1 MRIGILGTCVLL
13 LGSSPAFA
21 GDPPDVTIEM
31 LVQSLAIDGTAPA
44 GTHPMRFAFD
54 RDATDE
60 APGPYH
66 EPEGATGRLE
76 LKKPIVAWS
85 GDKHTGWIAVDGLE
99 YGYCGEESCGKDP
112 PIATHHIAIVFD
124 DAGQPIV
131 WHDVV
136 AVPDKDQA
144 KALAKGV
151 TLAPMGEKIEPG
163 AEDAVKLFTGS
174 IGDAKA
180 LAATVSA
187 RKDVVLFG
195 SAPAERFVGGAAVK
209 AQLAKWN
216 LVMTVRDHVHAGV
229 ASNGNVAWVAAKV
242 DAKPAK
248 NAKAKPS
255 PYRALFV
262 YEKTGGA
269 WQLVQASF
277 SFLAAEP

>member
-1 MRIGILGTCVLL
+1 MRILGMCAVLL
-13 LGSSPAFA
+13 WSSSAYA
-21 GDPPDVTIEM
+21 GDKPEQKIE
-31 LVQSLAIDGTAPA
+31 SLIQRLIADGTADD
-44 GTHPMRFAFD
+44 GTHAMRFEFQ
-54 RDATDE
+54 RDTTVE
-60 APGPYH
+60 APSGYA
-66 EPEGATGRLE
+66 EPSGATGGIE

-85 GDKHTGWIAVDGLE
+85 GDKHTGWLATDADE
-99 YGYCGEESCGKDP
+99 YGYCGADECAKEP
-112 PIATHHIAIVFD
+112 PIALHHVAIVFD
-124 DAGQPIV
+124 DGGQPIV

-136 AVPDKDQA
+136 AVADKDQA
-144 KALAKGV
+144 KALRKGV
-151 TLAPMGEKIEPG
+151 TLTPMSEKIEPG
-163 AEDAVKLFTGS
+163 AEDAVKLFESS

-209 AQLAKWN
+209 AQLGKWN

-229 ASNGNVAWVAAKV
+229 ASNGNVAWVAAKL
-242 DAKPAK
+242 DARPAK

-277 SFLAAEP
+277 SFVPVEK

>member
-1 MRIGILGTCVLL
+1 MRILGICVALL
-13 LGSSPAFA
+13 WSSSAFA
-21 GDPPDVTIEM
+21 GDPPEATIES
-31 LVQSLAIDGTAPA
+31 LIQSLIADGTAA
-44 GTHPMRFAFD
+44 SGTHPMRFAFD
-54 RDATDE
+54 RDATYE
-60 APGPYH
+60 TPRYN
-66 EPEGATGRLE
+66 EPQGATGRVE
-76 LKKPIVAWS
+76 LKKPVVAWS
-85 GDKHTGWIAVDGLE
+85 GDKHTGWIAADAAE
-99 YGYCGEESCGKDP
+99 YGYCGADECAKDP
-112 PIATHHIAIVFD
+112 PIAMHHVAIVFD

-136 AVPDKDQA
+136 AVSDKDQA

-151 TLAPMGEKIEPG
+151 TLTPMSEAIEPG
-163 AEDAVKLFTGS
+163 AEDAVKVFEGS

-209 AQLAKWN
+209 AQLARWN
-216 LVMTVRDHVHAGV
+216 LVMTVRDHVRAGV
-229 ASNGNVAWVAAKV
+229 ASNGNVAWVAAKL

-277 SFLAAEP
+277 SFVAAEKT